1 VKRASTTE
9 PTRVYADLILR
20 GDGDFACMSAF
31 VADIVLARLTKLP
44 CEVDVR
50 RLFC

>member
-20 GDGDFACMSAF
+20 GDGDFGRTSGF
-31 VADIVLARLTKLP
+31 VADVALARLP
-44 CEVDVR
+44 HID
-50 RLFC
+50 